1 MATLSIAGKVTCKEG
16 NEPVSLKTFDDGGK
30 VASFSVRDEA
40 YFYVKQGEERYGQ
53 FYNVQV
59 NGKSAEFA
67 HERLQ
72 RGDRVAVSGQ
82 LVQREYN
89 GKVYFDVK
97 NAQLTFLEP
106 RREGAGGPSVDEVPF

>member
-30 VASFSVRDEA
+30 IASFSVRDEA

-82 LVQREYN
+82 LVLREYN

-106 RREGAGGPSVDEVPF
+106 RRDGPGAPADTEVPF